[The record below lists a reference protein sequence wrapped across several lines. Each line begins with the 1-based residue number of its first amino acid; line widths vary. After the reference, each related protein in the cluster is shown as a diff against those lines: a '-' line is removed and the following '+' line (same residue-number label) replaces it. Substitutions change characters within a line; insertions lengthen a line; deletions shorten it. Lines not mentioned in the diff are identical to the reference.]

1 MYECYILNGE
11 DSIEKAIGNI
21 VNDLISAPRDDNGY
35 SRLKAGTKGISANHE
50 LVGGCCLV
58 RANNNNKK
66 LHQQIIGNFSWCC
79 SYGWKVILL
88 MTKDVC

>member
-58 RANNNNKK
+58 RANNNNKNCINK
-66 LHQQIIGNFSWCC
+66 SSETLVGAAHMVGKSFC
-79 SYGWKVILL
+79 
-88 MTKDVC
+88 